1 MSIQLKLGKDLE
13 FDWQSLIQVQ
23 LRTGIDPMYGAL
35 QTDSLQAVV
44 RSNAPAESHALQEQK
59 VRLYRDGQLLST
71 QCLKQCTRAGGEEF
85 TLQCRSNLE
94 FLEGKYMGGMYDR
107 EDSLM
112 LVDTI
117 LGGRSF
123 GLDDTVASRTV
134 SGYIPICTRAQ
145 ALRQVAFALGAVVS
159 MDEHGSFQLS
169 ALTPEKGV
177 TIGPERVLTGARL
190 HTRPSY
196 TKVELVAHSYVPAA
210 EWVELYHQKEF
221 GSGPVTLTFTQPNAD
236 YELYDGVMIESGPN
250 FITFQPSNFTGL
262 KVKPYI
268 HTTAYHTIE
277 EPTPE
282 SGFSNVLSVR
292 DMTLVNPDNVNR
304 ILQWMHE
311 RGQMRQEL
319 VVQAIIDQERTGQL
333 VTVTTPWGTPFTGYI
348 SQMNSTLTDHS
359 HVAQVTIQGREQEET
374 G

>member
-1 MSIQLKLGKDLE
+1 MSIQLKLGQDLE
-13 FDWQSLIQVQ
+13 FDRQSLMQVQ
-23 LRTGIDPMYGAL
+23 LRTGVDPMYGVL

-59 VRLYRDGQLLST
+59 VQLYRDGQLLST

-94 FLEGKYMGGMYDR
+94 FLEGEYMGGMYDR
-107 EDSLM
+107 ADPLL
-112 LVDTI
+112 LVDWI

-123 GLDDTVASRTV
+123 SLDDTIANRTV
-134 SGYIPICTRAQ
+134 SGYLPICTRSQ

-159 MDEHGSFQLS
+159 VDKYGSFRLS
-169 ALTPEKGV
+169 ALAAEEGI

-190 HTRPSY
+190 HTKPAY
-196 TKVELVAHSYVPAA
+196 TKVELVAHSYVPAT
-210 EWVELYHQKEF
+210 EWVELYHLKEF
-221 GSGPVTLTFTQPNAD
+221 GSDPVTLTFTQPNAE
-236 YELYDGVMIESGPN
+236 YELYDGDMIESGPN

-268 HTTAYHTIE
+268 HTTAFHTIE
-277 EPTPE
+277 EPATE

-292 DMTLVNPDNVNR
+292 DMTLVNPDNVQQL
-304 ILQWMHE
+304 LQWMHE

-348 SQMNSTLTDHS
+348 SQMNSTLTDRS
-359 HVAQVTIQGREQEET
+359 HVAQVTIQGREQEVT